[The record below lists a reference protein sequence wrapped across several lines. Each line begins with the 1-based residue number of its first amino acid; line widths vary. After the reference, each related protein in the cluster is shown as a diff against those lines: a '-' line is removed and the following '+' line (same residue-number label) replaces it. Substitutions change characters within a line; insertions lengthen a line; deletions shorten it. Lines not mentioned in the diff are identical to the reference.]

1 MNLTNRFLII
11 GTEGWADRQD
21 VVSDLEM
28 QAVGSISIR
37 IHSKY
42 VETFDDY
49 YFALDP
55 FNNTRNVWF
64 REFWEDKFHCK
75 MPATRI
81 NNSFTTTT
89 PSTSYLDE
97 YSSTVLD
104 NETDYMS
111 LLPSALASSTLNHTP
126 FCTGSFIHSTCFS
139 KLKFLMKTCKVVVD
153 VVHIKRKFSLKCIH
167 VLVFD
172 PKWYE

>member
-1 MNLTNRFLII
+1 MTIRGMLMAIKKLNLTNRFLII

-81 NNSFTTTT
+81 NNSHTTTT
-89 PSTSYLDE
+89 PSYLDE

-104 NETDYMS
+104 NETDYSS
-111 LLPSALASSTLNHTP
+111 LLPAVTSPSTFNQTP
-126 FCTGSFIHSTCFS
+126 FCTGLFTFILVENF
-139 KLKFLMKTCKVVVD
+139 KLEFMMKF
-153 VVHIKRKFSLKCIH
+153 H
-167 VLVFD
+167 
-172 PKWYE
+172 